1 MDNNKRAQ
9 MNEID
14 EELATFIEKA
24 ISESVDY
31 CEALDKVV
39 EWRKKNR
46 GLKGIHVSPSLD
58 VMCGTRKVEDPVAE
72 ANNVAKDALVI
83 MLASAQGKIKEVQP
97 DELVRM

>member
-1 MDNNKRAQ
+1 

-14 EELATFIEKA
+14 EELVKYIEEVIA
-24 ISESVDY
+24 NSNGDY
-31 CEALDKVV
+31 CSALDKVV

-58 VMCGTRKVEDPVAE
+58 VMCGTRKVEDPVDE